1 MPAKRK
7 APYNG
12 RKQKRTARLNM
23 MIEPWLKKE
32 MHQYA
37 RRHCTSI
44 STIVTDQFISI
55 LNRESEPDVEQI

>member
-1 MPAKRK
+1 MARRK
-7 APYNG
+7 PLPYNG

-37 RRHCTSI
+37 SRHCTSI
-44 STIVTDQFISI
+44 STIVTNQFIA
-55 LNRESEPDVEQI
+55 LLDKEKGPDVEQI